1 MGRADVRKP
10 GPEGSFGPPALPDA
24 VGTYNQSFSRNYSSE
39 SEYGDDPT
47 HASAVLM

>member
-1 MGRADVRKP
+1 VLVCSPTDFNK
-10 GPEGSFGPPALPDA
+10 
-24 VGTYNQSFSRNYSSE
+24 SE